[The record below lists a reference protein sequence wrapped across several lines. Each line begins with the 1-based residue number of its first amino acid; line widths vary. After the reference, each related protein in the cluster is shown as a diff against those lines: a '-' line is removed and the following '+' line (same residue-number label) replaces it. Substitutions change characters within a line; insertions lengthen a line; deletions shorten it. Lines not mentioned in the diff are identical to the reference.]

1 MMVPG
6 SQNGQVKIELGRR
19 YRFAASHRLHNPSL
33 SEEENYRLYGKC
45 NNPYGH
51 GHNYVLEILISGKID
66 PATGMVANLVDL
78 DSFVAREVLES
89 IRSQIAQRRCRPVSR
104 HGAHDGKPV
113 HRNLPPTETV
123 PQSEPRAR
131 AHRGDIQQQFRVRWR
146 ERRTLRG
153 INTMAKP
160 TEEIVLNDEKELD
173 ARRIAYHMREIIKLI
188 GEDPC
193 REGLRKTPERFE
205 KALKFL
211 TSGYHQNAENI
222 LNGATFSVSYDEMV
236 VVKDI
241 EFFSLCEHHL
251 LPFFGKCHVAYLP
264 NKRVI
269 GLSKVARLVNM
280 FARRLQIQERLTSQI
295 AEAIQEKISPEG
307 VGVIIEARHLC
318 MQMRGVEKQHGQA
331 VTSAMLGGFRHNKQ
345 TRDEFL
351 ALIRTHKS

>member
-1 MMVPG
+1 
-6 SQNGQVKIELGRR
+6 
-19 YRFAASHRLHNPSL
+19 
-33 SEEENYRLYGKC
+33 
-45 NNPYGH
+45 
-51 GHNYVLEILISGKID
+51 
-66 PATGMVANLVDL
+66 
-78 DSFVAREVLES
+78 
-89 IRSQIAQRRCRPVSR
+89 
-104 HGAHDGKPV
+104 
-113 HRNLPPTETV
+113 
-123 PQSEPRAR
+123 
-131 AHRGDIQQQFRVRWR
+131 
-146 ERRTLRG
+146 
-153 INTMAKP
+153 MAKP
-160 TEEIVLNDEKELD
+160 TEEIILHEEKELD
-173 ARRIAYHMREIIKLI
+173 ARRIACHVREIIKLI
-188 GEDPC
+188 GEDPN
-193 REGLRKTPERFE
+193 REGLRKTPERYE

-295 AEAIQEKISPEG
+295 AGAIQDKISPEG

-351 ALIRTHKS
+351 SLVRTKNS

>member
-1 MMVPG
+1 
-6 SQNGQVKIELGRR
+6 
-19 YRFAASHRLHNPSL
+19 
-33 SEEENYRLYGKC
+33 
-45 NNPYGH
+45 
-51 GHNYVLEILISGKID
+51 
-66 PATGMVANLVDL
+66 
-78 DSFVAREVLES
+78 
-89 IRSQIAQRRCRPVSR
+89 
-104 HGAHDGKPV
+104 
-113 HRNLPPTETV
+113 
-123 PQSEPRAR
+123 
-131 AHRGDIQQQFRVRWR
+131 
-146 ERRTLRG
+146 
-153 INTMAKP
+153 MAKP
-160 TEEIVLNDEKELD
+160 MEEISLHDEKAPD
-173 ARRIAYHMREIIKLI
+173 ARRIACHVREIIKLV
-188 GEDPC
+188 GEDPN
-193 REGLRKTPERFE
+193 REGLRKTPERYE

-211 TSGYHQNAENI
+211 TSGYLQNVDNV
-222 LNGATFSVSYDEMV
+222 LNGATFTVAYDEMV

-295 AEAIQEKISPEG
+295 AEAIQGKISPEG

-351 ALIRTHKS
+351 ALIRPRKS

>member
-1 MMVPG
+1 MTKP
-6 SQNGQVKIELGRR
+6 IEEI
-19 YRFAASHRLHNPSL
+19 SL
-33 SEEENYRLYGKC
+33 
-45 NNPYGH
+45 
-51 GHNYVLEILISGKID
+51 
-66 PATGMVANLVDL
+66 
-78 DSFVAREVLES
+78 REVQEQE
-89 IRSQIAQRRCRPVSR
+89 RKIACHV
-104 HGAHDGKPV
+104 
-113 HRNLPPTETV
+113 
-123 PQSEPRAR
+123 
-131 AHRGDIQQQFRVRWR
+131 
-146 ERRTLRG
+146 
-153 INTMAKP
+153 
-160 TEEIVLNDEKELD
+160 
-173 ARRIAYHMREIIKLI
+173 REIIKLI
-188 GEDPC
+188 GEDPS
-193 REGLRKTPERFE
+193 REGLRRTPERYE

-211 TSGYHQNAENI
+211 TSGYLQNADHV

-351 ALIRTHKS
+351 ALIRPPKS